1 MEGDISLKN
10 VYISDLGIKVYIKK
24 VKFGELRDENLQF
37 HLQVEAKMLNNFARI
52 LIEMLSNDNQ
62 NILGTIDDVLA
73 NLQISPELKAI
84 IYECLHAVD
93 KVQEMEQEQY
103 DNEVTGFIL
112 QEKFKRQKE
121 EAEANKPKILEG
133 KDDYKELME
142 FKKTVEKQGQA
153 EEQAMRAISRK
164 SSKPQANKKNFEQ
177 ENKDQNEVDRVL

>member
-73 NLQISPELKAI
+73 NL
-84 IYECLHAVD
+84 
-93 KVQEMEQEQY
+93 
-103 DNEVTGFIL
+103 
-112 QEKFKRQKE
+112 
-121 EAEANKPKILEG
+121 
-133 KDDYKELME
+133 
-142 FKKTVEKQGQA
+142 
-153 EEQAMRAISRK
+153 
-164 SSKPQANKKNFEQ
+164 
-177 ENKDQNEVDRVL
+177 

>member
-84 IYECLHAVD
+84 IYECLHAID
-93 KVQEMEQEQY
+93 KVQEMEQE
-103 DNEVTGFIL
+103 
-112 QEKFKRQKE
+112 
-121 EAEANKPKILEG
+121 
-133 KDDYKELME
+133 
-142 FKKTVEKQGQA
+142 
-153 EEQAMRAISRK
+153 
-164 SSKPQANKKNFEQ
+164 
-177 ENKDQNEVDRVL
+177 

>member
-1 MEGDISLKN
+1 MSSDQYNLYFFDIKKGKALQLHLIETGQVLKDSQQLFKFWAKELLYAFKDITYRSTYTVEGDISLKN

-84 IYECLHAVD
+84 IYECLHAID
-93 KVQEMEQEQY
+93 KVQEMEAEQY
-103 DNEVTGFIL
+103 DNEVSGFIL
-112 QEKFKRQKE
+112 QEKLKRQRE
-121 EAEANKPKILEG
+121 EAEANK
-133 KDDYKELME
+133 
-142 FKKTVEKQGQA
+142 
-153 EEQAMRAISRK
+153 
-164 SSKPQANKKNFEQ
+164 
-177 ENKDQNEVDRVL
+177 